1 MLYLIPTPIGNLE
14 DITYRAIRIIGEVE
28 LLLAE
33 DSRTTGKLLS
43 HYNLSVPMQS
53 FHAFNE
59 HKVLDN
65 YITQLKEGKNI
76 GLVSDAGTPGISD
89 PGFLLVRAAI
99 EEGIEITCLPGPTAI
114 IPALVMSGLPSDKY
128 YYEGFLPH
136 KKGRKTR
143 WEYLAGLSCTIV
155 LYESPHRIVKCIK
168 EVIEYLGP
176 ERKVCISRE
185 ISKKFEENIR
195 GIAEDVY
202 EGIKDNGLKGEI
214 VVCIAGISS

>member
-14 DITYRAIRIIGEVE
+14 DITYRAVRILSELD

-33 DSRTTGKLLS
+33 DSRTTGKLLT
-43 HYNLSVPMQS
+43 HYGIAVPVHS

-59 HKVLDN
+59 HKVLEG
-65 YITQLKEGKNI
+65 YLSQLKDGKNI

-89 PGFLLVRAAI
+89 PGFLLVRGAI
-99 EEGIEITCLPGPTAI
+99 EEDIEVTCLPGATAM

-128 YYEGFLPH
+128 FFEGFLPH

-143 WEYLAGLSCTIV
+143 WEFLASLSCTIV
-155 LYESPHRIVKCIK
+155 LYESPHRIVKCIN
-168 EVIEYLGP
+168 EVAEYLGP
-176 ERKVCISRE
+176 DRKVCISRE

-195 GIAEDVY
+195 GTAAEVF
-202 EGIKDNGLKGEI
+202 EIIKEKGLKGEI
-214 VVCIAGISS
+214 VVCISGKLS

>member
-14 DITYRAIRIIGEVE
+14 DLTFRALKTMSEID

-33 DSRTTGKLLS
+33 DTRTTGRLLA
-43 HYNLSVPMQS
+43 HYDLKVPMKS

-59 HKVLDN
+59 HKLLAEFVSLLLD
-65 YITQLKEGKNI
+65 GKNV

-99 EEGIEITCLPGPTAI
+99 EEGIEVTCLPGPTAI
-114 IPALVMSGLPSDKY
+114 IPAIVMSGLPSDKFY
-128 YYEGFLPH
+128 FEGFLPH

-143 WEYLAGLSCTIV
+143 WEFLANLPCTIV
-155 LYESPHRIVKCIK
+155 LYESPHRIAKCIK
-168 EVIEYLGP
+168 EVVDHLGAD
-176 ERKVCISRE
+176 RKVCVSRE

-195 GIAEDVY
+195 GTAEEVY
-202 EGIKDNGLKGEI
+202 GLIKDKGLKGEI
-214 VVCIAGISS
+214 VVCIQGNT

>member
-14 DITYRAIRIIGEVE
+14 DITFRAIRILGEID

-33 DSRTTGKLLS
+33 DTRTTGKLLS
-43 HYNLSVPMQS
+43 HYDIKVPVQS
-53 FHAFNE
+53 FHVFNE
-59 HKVLDN
+59 HKVLDG
-65 YITQLKEGKNI
+65 YIGQLREGKNI

-89 PGFLLVRAAI
+89 PGYLLVRAAI
-99 EEGIEITCLPGPTAI
+99 EEGIEVTCLPGPTAI

-143 WEYLAGLSCTIV
+143 WEYLAELTCTIV
-155 LYESPHRIVKCIK
+155 LYESPHRIVKCLQEIN
-168 EVIEYLGP
+168 EYLGP
-176 ERKVCISRE
+176 DRKVCISRE

-195 GIAEDVY
+195 GTAEDIY
-202 EGIKDNGLKGEI
+202 SIIKDKGLKGEI
-214 VVCIAGISS
+214 VVCINGKLS

>member
-14 DITYRAIRIIGEVE
+14 DITYRAVRILGELD

-33 DSRTTGKLLS
+33 DSRTTGKLLT
-43 HYNLSVPMQS
+43 HYGITVPVQS

-59 HKVLDN
+59 HKVLEG
-65 YITQLKEGKNI
+65 YLSQLKEGKNL

-89 PGFLLVRAAI
+89 PGFLLVRGAI
-99 EEGIEITCLPGPTAI
+99 EEDIEVTCLPGPTAI

-128 YYEGFLPH
+128 FFEGFLPH

-143 WEYLAGLSCTIV
+143 WEFLASLSCTIV
-155 LYESPHRIVKCIK
+155 LYESPHRIVKCIN
-168 EVIEYLGP
+168 EAAEYLGP
-176 ERKVCISRE
+176 DRKVCISRE

-195 GIAEDVY
+195 GTASEVLEI
-202 EGIKDNGLKGEI
+202 IKEKGLKGEI
-214 VVCIAGISS
+214 VVCISGKLS